1 MRIRRKECKS
11 IKELKDL
18 YQKIDLVW
26 DTQQLKFIILE
37 MLFIAESLEKTH
49 SLIYQELVQVGRVN
63 NQLEILTKKLSLK
76 GKRKASP
83 YQLKVGRFLKEG
95 KTIQEAHKL
104 AKEIT

>member
-1 MRIRRKECKS
+1 MRSKRKECKS

-26 DTQQLKFIILE
+26 DTQQLKFMIVEI
-37 MLFIAESLEKTH
+37 LFIAESLEKTH

-63 NQLEILTKKLSLK
+63 RQLEILTQKLSLRR
-76 GKRKASP
+76 KRKVSP
-83 YQLKVGRFLKEG
+83 YQLRLGQFLKKG

-104 AKEIT
+104 ARGES

>member
-1 MRIRRKECKS
+1 MRRKRKECKS

-26 DTQQLKFIILE
+26 DTQQLKFMIVE

-63 NQLEILTKKLSLK
+63 RQLEILTQKLSPRR
-76 GKRKASP
+76 KRKASP
-83 YQLKVGRFLKEG
+83 YQLRLGRFLKEG

-104 AKEIT
+104 ARGEK